1 MNYTR
6 VDSAPR
12 REDHAEAMDECCQ
25 AKSCE
30 ISALR
35 ERQGRVLVAVLLINA
50 MMFGVELT
58 AGLAARS
65 TALLGDSL
73 DMLGDALVYGFSLY
87 VLHRSAAWR
96 ARAAALKGIVMLA
109 FGVGVLVEA
118 TWRLRTG
125 VVPEVPIMA
134 SIGVLALAANT
145 ICFLLLWR
153 HRSDDL
159 NLRSTWLCS
168 RNDLISNSAV
178 LAAAAFVAQL
188 QSLWPDLLVGV
199 GIALLF
205 LRSAVSVLRE
215 SMSELAST
223 A

>member
-1 MNYTR
+1 
-6 VDSAPR
+6 V
-12 REDHAEAMDECCQ
+12 DECCQ

-35 ERQGRVLVAVLLINA
+35 ERQGRVLIAVLVINVA
-50 MMFGVELT
+50 MFVAELG

-73 DMLGDALVYGFSLY
+73 DMLGDSLVYGFSLY

-96 ARAAALKGIVMLA
+96 TRAAALKGSIMLA

-118 TWRLRTG
+118 ALRLQAG
-125 VVPEVPIMA
+125 VVPEVPLMA
-134 SIGVLALAANT
+134 GVGALALAANT
-145 ICFLLLWR
+145 ACFLLLWR

-168 RNDLISNSAV
+168 RNDLIANSSV
-178 LAAAAFVAQL
+178 LLAAALVAQL
-188 QSLWPDLLVGV
+188 GSLWPDVVVGV

-205 LRSAVSVLRE
+205 LRSAVSVLRDTA
-215 SMSELAST
+215 SELARSREVP
-223 A
+223 AA